1 VRRACPLAEADV
13 QDRLCG
19 AKWEPPGDCQL
30 EPAVSQASVDDVRE
44 LVGIG
49 AGSSEAMFLGASFLF
64 VAATDGRVLASR
76 HMGRLPDRTSKVV

>member
-1 VRRACPLAEADV
+1 
-13 QDRLCG
+13 
-19 AKWEPPGDCQL
+19 
-30 EPAVSQASVDDVRE
+30 VRE